1 MELLLTLIFEFFKTG
16 LFAVGGGLATI
27 PFLNEM
33 VTKYGWFTTETLT
46 TMIAV
51 SESTPGAMG
60 INMATFVGTHMAGI
74 SGGIITTLSLV
85 APSIIVISIIAKMF
99 VKFKNSEVVQGIF
112 YGLRPAVVA
121 LIIGACSSIFMV
133 TLLNSDQKLSGFAM
147 LNLKSICLFIVLAV
161 VYKYKKV
168 NPILILLC
176 SGIIGILL
184 QL

>member
-1 MELLLTLIFEFFKTG
+1 MELILTLIFEFFKTG

-33 VTKYGWFTTETLT
+33 VAKYGWFTTETLT

-51 SESTPGAMG
+51 SESTPGPMG
-60 INMATFVGTHMAGI
+60 INMATFVGTHLAGI
-74 SGGIITTLSLV
+74 GGGIITTLSLV

-99 VKFKNSEVVQGIF
+99 VKFKNSSIVQGIF

-121 LIIGACSSIFMV
+121 LIIGACSSIFMI
-133 TLLNSDQKLSGFAM
+133 TLLHTDPKLSGFEL
-147 LNLKSICLFIVLAV
+147 LNLKSIGIFVLLAA

-168 NPILILLC
+168 NPILILFC
-176 SGIIGILL
+176 SGVIGILI